1 MHAREIQLNK
11 RRGDEGCLHYPGY
24 SFRDLELCGYLRV
37 DQVCQGTRRTGLKQ
51 SLNNFKQARDPVY
64 LRLYKY
70 V

>member
-37 DQVCQGTRRTGLKQ
+37 DQVCQGTRRT
-51 SLNNFKQARDPVY
+51 V
-64 LRLYKY
+64 
-70 V
+70 